1 MSASPPDAD
10 AGLHAPVLYQEVLAA
25 LQPGAGG
32 RYIDGTLGAGG
43 HAAAILQASAPDGML
58 LGLDRDPSA
67 LALASS
73 RLSAFGRRAILRQAS
88 FAEMALVAQAV
99 GWSDVHGVLLD
110 LGLSSMQLADAA
122 RGFSFQLDGP
132 LDMRFDP
139 SAPTTA
145 AELVNGLDERALFE
159 LLRDLGEEPRAR
171 QVAHAIVQA
180 RPLRSTRQL
189 AELAAAS
196 AFRAPGGIHPATR
209 TFQAFRMAVNG
220 ELEVLEKG
228 LQQAMELLA
237 PRGRLAVIAFHSL
250 EDRLVK
256 VAFKAAAA
264 SAQEPTGG
272 RTMRI
277 ITRRPLRP
285 SQAELARNPRARSA
299 RLRIIESGD
308 AA

>member
-25 LQPGAGG
+25 LQPCAGG

-67 LALASS
+67 LEVASGRLAG
-73 RLSAFGRRAILRQAS
+73 FGCRTILRQAS
-88 FAEMALVAQAV
+88 FAEMSRVAQTL
-99 GWSDVHGVLLD
+99 GWSEVQGVLLD

-122 RGFSFQLDGP
+122 RGFSFQLEGP

-145 AELVNGLDERALFE
+145 AELVNTLDERALFE

-196 AFRAPGGIHPATR
+196 AFRVRGGIHPATR
-209 TFQAFRMAVNG
+209 TFQALRMAVNG
-220 ELEVLEKG
+220 ELEALEAG
-228 LQQAMELLA
+228 LQQAMMLLA
-237 PRGRLAVIAFHSL
+237 PGARLAVIAFHSL

-256 VAFKAAAA
+256 TAFKAAAA
-264 SAQEPTGG
+264 PAAGAPGG
-272 RTMRI
+272 VNLRI
-277 ITRRPLRP
+277 LTRRPVRP
-285 SQAELARNPRARSA
+285 SEAEIVRNPRARSA
-299 RLRIIESGD
+299 RLRLVERAG